1 MMKMPV
7 YPLIQ
12 VVEVKKKRVEDQEK
26 VVKLKQDALDQELKR
41 LKEREAE
48 RDKVLN
54 HYNDK
59 LEQLRAEFDHG
70 TTSEKIIQMKV
81 YLKEVKERLK
91 VEEKKVKEQKEQVE
105 VARKDLE
112 QAQKELKKRRLDVD
126 KLNTHRE
133 DWEKEMMKE
142 LEIKEA
148 VELDEMGTVI
158 FLKQMRESKD

>member
-1 MMKMPV
+1 MMKMPI

-12 VVEVKKKRVEDQEK
+12 VVEVKKRRVENQEK
-26 VVKLKQDALDQELKR
+26 VVKLKQEALDQELKR

-142 LEIKEA
+142 IEIKEA

>member
-1 MMKMPV
+1 MMKMPI

-12 VVEVKKKRVEDQEK
+12 VVEVKKRRVENQEK

-142 LEIKEA
+142 IEIKEA

-158 FLKQMRESKD
+158 FLKQMRESKE